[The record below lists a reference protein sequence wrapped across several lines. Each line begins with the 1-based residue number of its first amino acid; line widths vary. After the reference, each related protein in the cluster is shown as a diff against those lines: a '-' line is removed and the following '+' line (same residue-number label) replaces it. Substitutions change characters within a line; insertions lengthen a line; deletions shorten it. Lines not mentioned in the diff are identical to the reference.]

1 MLNGQYFREAMRLS
15 SEQTSVIYLLTYVYI
30 QFHYSQVVVAL
41 WTSLSLLFSFVS
53 LAQTHYS
60 TVNNLVT
67 LFSLCPGMQ

>member
-30 QFHYSQVVVAL
+30 QLFLIS
-41 WTSLSLLFSFVS
+41 LFSSSSCIMDLIKFVVFICKPS
-53 LAQTHYS
+53 S
-60 TVNNLVT
+60 NSVNNLVT